1 MVTAQLQ
8 LQPTKN
14 CLKSS
19 QKGSETGKTFTKHFK
34 LDLAKGTAVCE
45 KLCRYCSGK
54 LTCANAPILGSK
66 SMSTKA
72 ARRAGQPTLVAVTRQ
87 NRSEVIDAAFL
98 ELIIGAS
105 LSLRSADAAA
115 WEKLINVVAPSYR
128 LPSRHTFG
136 VDMLPRHQLL
146 ENWFS

>member
-1 MVTAQLQ
+1 
-8 LQPTKN
+8 
-14 CLKSS
+14 
-19 QKGSETGKTFTKHFK
+19 
-34 LDLAKGTAVCE
+34 
-45 KLCRYCSGK
+45 
-54 LTCANAPILGSK
+54 
-66 SMSTKA
+66 MSTKA

-87 NRSEVIDAAFL
+87 NRSEVIDAVFL
-98 ELIIGAS
+98 ELIIGAA